1 MRVDGQFVKLFVKRL
16 SPFAGLP
23 MLKAGL
29 CCGTSTCGDC
39 FFYFLTFPNAR
50 HF

>member
-16 SPFAGLP
+16 SLFAGLP

-29 CCGTSTCGDC
+29 CCGRPRAAIVFST
-39 FFYFLTFPNAR
+39 FLR
-50 HF
+50 S

>member
-23 MLKAGL
+23 MLKVGRVL
-29 CCGTSTCGDC
+29 RHVHVRRL
-39 FFYFLTFPNAR
+39 FFLLFNVP
-50 HF
+50 